1 MLDLARRAG
10 YRSVRANDPGWVT
23 SKIYPFLLINFP
35 ISDSAGIYKE
45 ALKVLIVTNLYPTSE
60 RPFISPF
67 VKEQV
72 EAMREL
78 YPDMVIDVRVIEGER
93 PRWAYLREILLLP
106 AAVKKGRYDIVHAHF
121 GLTLVSTLLVRTP
134 LVITFHGSDLLVNP
148 TKHVSRLLA
157 PMASKV
163 IVVSQK
169 LSESLGYG
177 DVIPCGIPVKNFTLP
192 LCHENKPG
200 PRIPGEL
207 KVLFP
212 SNPTNKI
219 KDYGLFQAVCKEL
232 ERRGYKVEEV
242 HLANINRAKVQEV
255 YWNCDLMLLTSLS
268 EGSPTVI
275 KEALAAK
282 LPFVSVDVGDVKE
295 WSRLVEFGVVVPGRE
310 PKTIADMAISLLS
323 RVKHRPSLDNSKC
336 LEAMDI
342 DNIARRIRRVYDEV
356 LEARS

>member
-1 MLDLARRAG
+1 M
-10 YRSVRANDPGWVT
+10 V
-23 SKIYPFLLINFP
+23 K
-35 ISDSAGIYKE
+35 K
-45 ALKVLIVTNLYPTSE
+45 ALRILVVTNLYPTAQ
-60 RPFISPF
+60 RPFMSTF

-72 EAMREL
+72 ESIRKC
-78 YPDMVIDVRVIEGER
+78 YPDLTIDVRVIEGAR
-93 PRWAYLREILLLP
+93 PRVAYLREMLRLP
-106 AAVKKGRYDIVHAHF
+106 AIIKKGRYDIVHAHF
-121 GLTLVSTLLVRTP
+121 GLTLISMLLVRVP
-134 LVITFHGSDLLVNP
+134 MVVTFHGSDLLMNP

-163 IVVSQK
+163 IVVSQR
-169 LSESLGYG
+169 LRESLGYG
-177 DVIPCGIPVKNFTLP
+177 EVIPCGIPAKNFTLP

-200 PRIPGEL
+200 PRIPGKL

-212 SNPTNKI
+212 SDPANKI
-219 KDYGLFQAVCKEL
+219 KDYGLFQAVCREL
-232 ERRGYKVEEV
+232 ERRGIKVEEV
-242 HLANINRAKVQEV
+242 HLANINRANVPEV

-275 KEALAAK
+275 KEAIAAK

-295 WSRLVEFGVVVPGRE
+295 WAALVDFGKMVQDRDPR
-310 PKTIADMAISLLS
+310 TIADAIVSLLS
-323 RVKHRPSLDNSKC
+323 QVKHRPSLDNSKC